1 MSLALATLL
10 YEWRRYMAAVVA
22 LAFSG
27 MMVLVMLGLFTGI
40 IHSDFATTE
49 RSRADIFILP
59 PKVDAMVNSN
69 VSLPARVQ
77 PQIFLN
83 PHVTEVRSLEETFGE
98 WVSGSRAAGGAPKED
113 TAKESGKD
121 KPAQKFVSVWAVDPL
136 PNAVTLPTDYT
147 EAQRIALME
156 PGAIAVDQSNLA
168 SLGVKLGDKASIN
181 GHAVRVR
188 AILHNYQTL
197 EEPSV
202 VASRDTVH
210 TLLRRG
216 PDPNGDTG
224 PLMVRIDNP
233 ALADQVAKEI
243 NASSHGAYHAMT
255 AKAFSRSNENAV
267 MSQQIIGVLLIFL
280 TIMSGLIGVGITSQ
294 TLRGAILSNI
304 REFASLRALGISMG
318 SLRWIVME
326 LSFWAGVAGIGA
338 ALAITWLAVV
348 AAGRAGLPLVIRPV
362 PAMLV
367 CVMLMLIAIGSGALA
382 MGVLKH
388 SQPADLLR

>member
-27 MMVLVMLGLFTGI
+27 MMVLVMGGLFTGI

-59 PKVDAMVNSN
+59 PKVTSMVNSSI
-69 VSLPARVQ
+69 SLPARIQ

-83 PHVTEVRSLEETFGE
+83 PHVVEVRAEDDAGGE
-98 WVSGSRAAGGAPKED
+98 WVNDPGP
-113 TAKESGKD
+113 SGKRV
-121 KPAQKFVSVWAVDPL
+121 QKYVNIWAVDPI
-136 PNAVTLPTDYT
+136 PDAVTLPKDYT

-156 PGAIAVDQSNLA
+156 PGAIAVDASNLA
-168 SLGVKLGDKASIN
+168 ALGVKPGGKASIN
-181 GHAVRVR
+181 GHTVWVR
-188 AILHNYQTL
+188 AILHNYQTI
-197 EEPSV
+197 EQPNV
-202 VASRDTVH
+202 VASRDTV
-210 TLLRRG
+210 RRLHRSA
-216 PDPNGDTG
+216 PDPNQDTG
-224 PLMVRIDNP
+224 PLMVRVDD
-233 ALADQVAKEI
+233 ATKAQDVADQI
-243 NASSHGAYHAMT
+243 NASSHGAYHAFT
-255 AKAFSRSNENAV
+255 AKVFNKANEDAV
-267 MSQQIIGVLLIFL
+267 MSQQIIGILLIFL
-280 TIMSGLIGVGITSQ
+280 TIMAVLIGVGITSQ

-326 LSFWAGVAGIGA
+326 LSFWAGVAGVA
-338 ALAITWLAVV
+338 AACFLTWLATL
-348 AAGRAGLPLVIRPV
+348 AAGSAGLPLVIRLQ
-362 PAMLV
+362 PALMICL
-367 CVMLMLIAIGSGALA
+367 MLMIIAVVSGAMA

>member
-27 MMVLVMLGLFTGI
+27 MMVLVMAGLFTGI

-59 PKVDAMVNSN
+59 PKVTSMVNSN
-69 VSLPARVQ
+69 ISLPARVQ

-83 PHVTEVRSLEETFGE
+83 PHVTEVRAEDDAFGE
-98 WVSGSRAAGGAPKED
+98 WVNHPGPGAKRV
-113 TAKESGKD
+113 
-121 KPAQKFVSVWAVDPL
+121 QKFVNVWAVDPL
-136 PNAVTLPTDYT
+136 PDAVTLPKDYT
-147 EAQRIALME
+147 EQQRLALME
-156 PGAIAVDQSNLA
+156 PGAVAIDASNLA
-168 SLGVKLGDKASIN
+168 ALGVRLNDKASIN
-181 GHAVRVR
+181 GHAVYVR
-188 AILHNYQTL
+188 AVLHNYQSIEQPT
-197 EEPSV
+197 V
-202 VASRDTVH
+202 VASRDTV
-210 TLLRRG
+210 RRLHRNV
-216 PDPNGDTG
+216 DPNGDTG
-224 PLMVRIDNP
+224 PLMVRVNDP
-233 ALADQVAKEI
+233 AEAQVVADQI
-243 NASSHGAYHAMT
+243 NAGSHGAYHAFT
-255 AKAFSRSNENAV
+255 AKVFNKANEDAV
-267 MSQQIIGVLLIFL
+267 MSQQIIGVLLAFL
-280 TIMSGLIGVGITSQ
+280 TIMAALIGVGITSQ

-338 ALAITWLAVV
+338 ALLITWLAVL
-348 AAGRAGLPLVIRPV
+348 AAGGAGLPLVIRPQ
-362 PAMLV
+362 PAGMV
-367 CVMLMLIAIGSGALA
+367 CVMLMVISVGSGALA